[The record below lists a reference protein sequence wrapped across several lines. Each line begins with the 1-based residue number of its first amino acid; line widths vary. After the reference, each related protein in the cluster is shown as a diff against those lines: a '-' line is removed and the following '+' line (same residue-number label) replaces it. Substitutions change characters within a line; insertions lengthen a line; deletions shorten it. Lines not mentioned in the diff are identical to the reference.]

1 MRGQGSVA
9 RGEHR
14 AVASHVGDGEGYRG
28 GRDGGR
34 GGVAAEGGEDDSLFQ
49 LDHSSVLSNGHS
61 VASQVSQTAAVLASI
76 SAKEGLRRAA
86 SSPEYASRGD
96 RDRYGN
102 EKKKQAAAAQREG
115 CGGLQ

>member
-34 GGVAAEGGEDDSLFQ
+34 GGVAAEGGEDQVGGELFQ
-49 LDHSSVLSNGHS
+49 LREHLLGRGELVALVDEALGFIRRLGIFIAPRVDAEQRSVGGGEHGDTACDTVR
-61 VASQVSQTAAVLASI
+61 VA
-76 SAKEGLRRAA
+76 
-86 SSPEYASRGD
+86 RG
-96 RDRYGN
+96 
-102 EKKKQAAAAQREG
+102 
-115 CGGLQ
+115 